1 MRYGLMA
8 SIFVVFGGRSSP
20 LAGRLADEA
29 KSCVVKSEL
38 MRQGCSSSTI
48 TRGEL
53 SFDLGLLQV
62 CLSDQRGAGPWF
74 AVGGRSC
81 SSRCV

>member
-1 MRYGLMA
+1 MA

-38 MRQGCSSSTI
+38 LRQGMQ
-48 TRGEL
+48 
-53 SFDLGLLQV
+53 LGNDNTGRVVLRPWV
-62 CLSDQRGAGPWF
+62 AAGVF
-74 AVGGRSC
+74 E
-81 SSRCV
+81 